1 MYGGEESESE
11 DRTASP
17 QESRRPGETGA
28 ADANDDNPLLKLQSK

>member
-11 DRTASP
+11 ARTTP
-17 QESRRPGETGA
+17 PLESRPPGETGA